1 MGGTP
6 TALPAGNGSDPWEFG
21 RAIAIDGSGNVYVT
35 GQTTSSNFPITKGAF
50 RTALHVSTLDATDAF
65 VTKLNPSGS
74 QLIYSTFLGGSGLD
88 DALGITVDNTGSAYV
103 IGETGSADFPLTAG
117 AVQTKL
123 VGSGYQAY
131 VTKLNPAGSAL
142 VYSTFLGGSNV
153 QMGNRVVVDAAHNAY
168 VMGSTSSPDFPT
180 TAGAFDRTFA
190 GLFDIFVSKL
200 NSTGTALLY
209 STYLGGA
216 GMEIGGGLAV
226 DPSGNA
232 YITGGTDSG
241 DYPATPGT
249 LQIVADPNNTGFVTK
264 LNATGSGLIYST
276 LLQGQAMAIALTP
289 TGNAWITGATTSLN
303 FPTTPDA
310 YQRFF
315 HAGGTYVSAD
325 SFITQLNAT
334 GSAVL
339 YSSYLGGINTDV
351 GNDIGLDSA
360 GNVYVAGSTTS
371 PDFPV
376 TSTAFGRVFKGNPDL
391 FWGDGFVTKLALNA
405 GPPPPTGTAHGRA
418 GNACSC
424 QRSGEQPR

>member
-1 MGGTP
+1 MG
-6 TALPAGNGSDPWEFG
+6 W
-21 RAIAIDGSGNVYVT
+21 
-35 GQTTSSNFPITKGAF
+35 
-50 RTALHVSTLDATDAF
+50 
-65 VTKLNPSGS
+65 
-74 QLIYSTFLGGSGLD
+74 LG
-88 DALGITVDNTGSAYV
+88 
-103 IGETGSADFPLTAG
+103 FAG
-117 AVQTKL
+117 AGDTTV
-123 VGSGYQAY
+123 
-131 VTKLNPAGSAL
+131 
-142 VYSTFLGGSNV
+142 
-153 QMGNRVVVDAAHNAY
+153 Y

-232 YITGGTDSG
+232 YITGGTDSS

-264 LNATGSGLIYST
+264 LNATGSGLVYST

-289 TGNAWITGATTSLN
+289 AGNAWITGATTSLN

-325 SFITQLNAT
+325 SFITELNAT

-376 TSTAFGRVFKGNPDL
+376 TATAFGRVFKGNPDL
-391 FWGDGFVTKLALNA
+391 FWGDGCVTKLALNA
-405 GPPPPTGTAHGRA
+405 GPPPPPA
-418 GNACSC
+418 
-424 QRSGEQPR
+424 